1 MWRPGLVRIVYLG
14 AVTKNRTTG
23 ALEDQIMPFRSRVSR
38 FVAIA
43 AIGCVLAGPA
53 HATVSISCADMKFD
67 SSIDIVLGAGPV
79 PNVFSVTVSA
89 GGREFTTEPGL
100 PGEPVSIAQAF
111 DDGELFRIDLV
122 DDQATRRVAA
132 IRLLRADHDTMPLQL
147 GFLQIEDEP
156 PIGISCEGP

>member
-1 MWRPGLVRIVYLG
+1 MKI
-14 AVTKNRTTG
+14 
-23 ALEDQIMPFRSRVSR
+23 RSRLITGLAALTSVL
-38 FVAIA
+38 AI
-43 AIGCVLAGPA
+43 AGPA

-79 PNVFSVTVSA
+79 PNVFSVTMSV
-89 GGREFTTEPGL
+89 GGREFSTEPGL
-100 PGEPVSIAQAF
+100 PGEPVSVAQAF

-132 IRLLRADHDTMPLQL
+132 IRLLRAEHDTMPLQL

>member
-1 MWRPGLVRIVYLG
+1 MPILSRITMLC
-14 AVTKNRTTG
+14 AAATS
-23 ALEDQIMPFRSRVSR
+23 AL
-38 FVAIA
+38 AI
-43 AIGCVLAGPA
+43 AGPA

-67 SSIDIVLGAGPV
+67 SGIDIVLGAGPV

-111 DDGELFRIDLV
+111 DDGELLRIDLV
-122 DDQATRRVAA
+122 DDQATRRIAA

-147 GFLQIEDEP
+147 GFLQIENEP
-156 PIGISCEGP
+156 PISITCEGP